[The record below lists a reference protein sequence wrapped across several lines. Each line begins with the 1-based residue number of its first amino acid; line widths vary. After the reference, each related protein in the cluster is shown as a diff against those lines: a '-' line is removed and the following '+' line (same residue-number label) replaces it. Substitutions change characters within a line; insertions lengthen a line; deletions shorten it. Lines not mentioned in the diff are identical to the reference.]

1 MCFGAYLIWFEFQRL
16 ESYEPKTYLNIL
28 CELGLGVHLAFLH
41 LIEVDQ
47 YGPEAPLDFRTN
59 FLQTWLAISLIGSLS
74 ISLGDTFYLT
84 ALQVRIP
91 SKKS

>member
-1 MCFGAYLIWFEFQRL
+1 MN
-16 ESYEPKTYLNIL
+16 ESTVQVNLGVH
-28 CELGLGVHLAFLH
+28 GLGVHLAFLH

-84 ALQVRIP
+84 ALQVCATSKSPLKNARI
-91 SKKS
+91 S